1 MADSKRELEDKPAR
15 RLLEGGVS
23 GVGPYRILEQTA
35 TPTGTVIMMMI
46 VNLAC
51 G

>member
-1 MADSKRELEDKPAR
+1 MADSKRELEDTPAR

-23 GVGPYRILEQTA
+23 GVGPYRILEQTSSA
-35 TPTGTVIMMMI
+35 TGTVIMMMI